1 MSVKVSPTL
10 FRRSTDFIN
19 LAEQLKADCGTAP
32 PRKTNA
38 FETQT
43 EEWRNSEQGD
53 RLADEIALLEDLHD
67 ALKTVLHQVHD
78 RFTPEPE
85 VQSFNAASG
94 GPLPMPLSN
103 PVSVANAAAVRLIG
117 PASNGYSE

>member
-1 MSVKVSPTL
+1 MSMKVSPTL

-19 LAEQLKADCGTAP
+19 LAEQQLRLEKQT
-32 PRKTNA
+32 A

-53 RLADEIALLEDLHD
+53 HLADEIALLEDLLD

-78 RFTPEPE
+78 RFTPET
-85 VQSFNAASG
+85 
-94 GPLPMPLSN
+94 
-103 PVSVANAAAVRLIG
+103 
-117 PASNGYSE
+117 

>member
-1 MSVKVSPTL
+1 MSMKVSPTL

-19 LAEQLKADCGTAP
+19 LAEQLKADVEQLRLEKQT
-32 PRKTNA
+32 A

-78 RFTPEPE
+78 RFTPET
-85 VQSFNAASG
+85 
-94 GPLPMPLSN
+94 
-103 PVSVANAAAVRLIG
+103 
-117 PASNGYSE
+117 

>member
-1 MSVKVSPTL
+1 MKVPPTL

-19 LAEQLKADCGTAP
+19 LAEQLEADVEQLRLEKQT
-32 PRKTNA
+32 A

-43 EEWRNSEQGD
+43 EGWRNSEQGD

-78 RFTPEPE
+78 RFTPET
-85 VQSFNAASG
+85 
-94 GPLPMPLSN
+94 
-103 PVSVANAAAVRLIG
+103 
-117 PASNGYSE
+117 

>member
-1 MSVKVSPTL
+1 MSMKVSPTL

-19 LAEQLKADCGTAP
+19 LAEQFKADVEQLRLEKQT
-32 PRKTNA
+32 A

-78 RFTPEPE
+78 RFTPET
-85 VQSFNAASG
+85 
-94 GPLPMPLSN
+94 
-103 PVSVANAAAVRLIG
+103 
-117 PASNGYSE
+117 